1 MLQDNEGKTHFS
13 TTEVAEIMHISSVAV
28 LKKIKTGKLVA
39 RKVGRNYIVARADLE
54 DALGSIVTPEQK
66 EDIEKIVKKA
76 VKEYGDTF
84 RRLGKEE

>member
-1 MLQDNEGKTHFS
+1 
-13 TTEVAEIMHISSVAV
+13 MHISSVAV